1 MTTLDTEHLPEH
13 DAELCERYNF
23 SLKELN
29 EEINVWEKILLVR
42 DLPEP
47 PSRWKKE
54 KKKTVSVAAMVDM
67 MKDSP
72 LIKMVKKMHNPKS
85 KLMDV

>member
-1 MTTLDTEHLPEH
+1 MTTVDTEHLPEH
-13 DAELCERYNF
+13 DTELCKRYNF
-23 SLKELN
+23 SVKELN

-47 PSRWKKE
+47 NSWKKE
-54 KKKTVSVAAMVDM
+54 KKKTVSVSAMVDM

-72 LIKMVKKMHNPKS
+72 LIKMVQNMHKPKS
-85 KLMDV
+85 ELMDV

>member
-13 DAELCERYNF
+13 DAELCKRYNF
-23 SLKELN
+23 SVKELN
-29 EEINVWEKILLVR
+29 EQVSVWEKILLVR

-47 PSRWKKE
+47 PSKWKKE
-54 KKKTVSVAAMVDM
+54 KKKTVSVSAMVDM

-72 LIKMVKKMHNPKS
+72 LIQMVQKMKKQKT